1 MKFILTTL
9 LIASTVGALKNLVD
23 LSAARSNRLHHLL
36 KDGPINAK
44 KLMEKA
50 SLTETTA
57 HLTRLLKKGEQMN
70 DHHEV
75 GEEEFGSGSGSGS
88 GSGPDPEKTAVV
100 ALAHVIQKIRRA
112 LKTLKDAKDK
122 QDKADA
128 EAFLNV
134 LKHGNVND
142 VKEILGQ
149 HAMERHVR
157 CQNIKKGFANYIH
170 KTELI
175 NLLANDNL
183 NFEERMGQVL
193 KDSELNEQAD
203 VFEAFV
209 HMAFEHD
216 LLEHPGVKA
225 VMEIGGMLA
234 ETYCDTNMDG
244 LANLIIHYVDHSDP
258 RGKFDV
264 SKKINPYVYAVN
276 SGQCMKRGL
285 FRGAGPKRKKSLKEK
300 ALDLVF
306 ENHNNNDCGEVKL
319 IRSIVRL
326 IHEGVKVHKKSAE
339 LQYITQIFE
348 DGMKAKVKKFMEEGQ
363 VDKAFLT
370 VGQFVVDN
378 MRGAI
383 IIGTVIEKYLKEAAP
398 PQASAESSQAPP

>member
-1 MKFILTTL
+1 M
-9 LIASTVGALKNLVD
+9 
-23 LSAARSNRLHHLL
+23 
-36 KDGPINAK
+36 
-44 KLMEKA
+44 
-50 SLTETTA
+50 
-57 HLTRLLKKGEQMN
+57 
-70 DHHEV
+70 
-75 GEEEFGSGSGSGS
+75 
-88 GSGPDPEKTAVV
+88 
-100 ALAHVIQKIRRA
+100 
-112 LKTLKDAKDK
+112 
-122 QDKADA
+122 
-128 EAFLNV
+128 
-134 LKHGNVND
+134 
-142 VKEILGQ
+142 
-149 HAMERHVR
+149 
-157 CQNIKKGFANYIH
+157 
-170 KTELI
+170 
-175 NLLANDNL
+175 LANDNL

-209 HMAFEHD
+209 HMAFELD

-319 IRSIVRL
+319 IRSIVQL

-398 PQASAESSQAPP
+398 PQASA